1 MEMPLPFPRS
11 DMWAGNEN
19 ESLLKSQGGTF
30 QTDVSSRVENMSV
43 GRASC

>member
-1 MEMPLPFPRS
+1 
-11 DMWAGNEN
+11 MWAGNEN

-30 QTDVSSRVENMSV
+30 QKGVLSGAENMSV